1 MARCSVPFVL
11 EHGTPSTRAAA
22 KQGHFEGSV
31 GLRIP
36 STTSEEAGLLMG
48 RLMRLLAKHAP
59 DKAFKLPTSL
69 AAEQRALAL
78 MTVAAHELS
87 SMPPSSQR
95 QAIITQIGAFLGW
108 LVAEGDST
116 PPLPPISENDI
127 DELTEQGI
135 ATRVDLGPDDT
146 DKLN

>member
-1 MARCSVPFVL
+1 
-11 EHGTPSTRAAA
+11 
-22 KQGHFEGSV
+22 
-31 GLRIP
+31 
-36 STTSEEAGLLMG
+36 
-48 RLMRLLAKHAP
+48 MRLLAKHAP

-116 PPLPPISENDI
+116 PSLPAISEKDI
-127 DELTEQGI
+127 EELAEEGF
-135 ATRVDLGPDDT
+135 ATRIDLGPDDT

>member
-1 MARCSVPFVL
+1 MHYR
-11 EHGTPSTRAAA
+11 
-22 KQGHFEGSV
+22 
-31 GLRIP
+31 
-36 STTSEEAGLLMG
+36 

-59 DKAFKLPTSL
+59 DKAFELPASL

-135 ATRVDLGPDDT
+135 ATRVDLGPDDA